1 MEQSRDREEKRE
13 GGGSQRANKQIQ
25 EGGRGVLTEGM
36 SKRWRMEIGLDRERR
51 REGGGLQFY
60 PASSAPARGNKRVSH
75 MNGSVLFEDPHLFK
89 EQSHAVIIHAAQA
102 LTHSQVA
109 QPTFTLSHEH
119 VSFTS
124 SHLA

>member
-1 MEQSRDREEKRE
+1 MEDGDRLRQREE
-13 GGGSQRANKQIQ
+13 
-25 EGGRGVLTEGM
+25 
-36 SKRWRMEIGLDRERR
+36 ERR
-51 REGGGLQFY
+51 GLQFY

-109 QPTFTLSHEH
+109 QPTFTLSHEYL
-119 VSFTS
+119 SFTL
-124 SHLA
+124 SHLASMNGLMLLFTNLCIYSKQEKRS